1 MPCPWSR
8 KRRRGPLPSKASKN
22 KTTEKIDCDK
32 CTKPFNFSADTEEE
46 TPPTGDEEEDGE
58 AKRGRK
64 RPAPS
69 EQVSFKNV
77 KHQKS
82 TALKSGKKF
91 HLFRMKR
98 MKR

>member
-1 MPCPWSR
+1 M
-8 KRRRGPLPSKASKN
+8 
-22 KTTEKIDCDK
+22 
-32 CTKPFNFSADTEEE
+32 
-46 TPPTGDEEEDGE
+46 PPTGDGE
-58 AKRGRK
+58 AKRGKK

-77 KHQKS
+77 KQQKS

>member
-8 KRRRGPLPSKASKN
+8 KRRRGPLLSKASKD
-22 KTTEKIDCDK
+22 KTAEKIDCDK
-32 CTKPFNFSADTEEE
+32 CTKPFNFSADTEKEM
-46 TPPTGDEEEDGE
+46 PPTGDGE

-64 RPAPS
+64 RRAPS

-77 KHQKS
+77 KQQKS